1 MVLNILSWLWIG
13 ITSFLLG
20 FAAMQG
26 IGKATG
32 EGITDYKQDSVEIY
46 ILMGLLCLTVY
57 SQIFSLVSG
66 IGFAATVIVG
76 VLCLVV
82 AIALRIQIK
91 QYFIRLYTQIRE
103 KKVSVILIMVAF
115 VLFMLLV
122 YISSG
127 STWHYDTD
135 LYHAQA
141 IRWIEEFGAVKGLGN
156 LHNRFAYNSAFFCLQ
171 ALFSMKFAVNQS
183 LHSVNGFVTF
193 LLLSYAFSTLSIWK
207 KERLKIS
214 DFLKIGLF
222 IYFGYLENSL
232 LISSPGS
239 DVLTLCM
246 VLYVSAKWAEL
257 AERGEK
263 SPVPYGI
270 LCLLAVWTVT
280 IKLSSA
286 FLVFLAVYPIILMV
300 RQKKWKQIAVFLAMG
315 LVIILP
321 FLIRN
326 IVISGYLVYPYA
338 AIDLFDVD
346 WKMAASVAADDSKE
360 IMAWGRGLT
369 SRALYDAD
377 FCTWFPKWY
386 DNLQTETQVLFIANF
401 VCMVLLTGYL
411 AWTCL
416 KKRRAAI

>member
-156 LHNRFAYNSAFFCLQ
+156 LHNRFAYNSAFF
-171 ALFSMKFAVNQS
+171 A
-183 LHSVNGFVTF
+183 
-193 LLLSYAFSTLSIWK
+193 Y
-207 KERLKIS
+207 RR
-214 DFLKIGLF
+214 
-222 IYFGYLENSL
+222 Y
-232 LISSPGS
+232 
-239 DVLTLCM
+239 
-246 VLYVSAKWAEL
+246 SA
-257 AERGEK
+257 
-263 SPVPYGI
+263 
-270 LCLLAVWTVT
+270 
-280 IKLSSA
+280 
-286 FLVFLAVYPIILMV
+286 
-300 RQKKWKQIAVFLAMG
+300 
-315 LVIILP
+315 
-321 FLIRN
+321 
-326 IVISGYLVYPYA
+326 
-338 AIDLFDVD
+338 
-346 WKMAASVAADDSKE
+346 
-360 IMAWGRGLT
+360 
-369 SRALYDAD
+369 
-377 FCTWFPKWY
+377 
-386 DNLQTETQVLFIANF
+386 
-401 VCMVLLTGYL
+401 
-411 AWTCL
+411 
-416 KKRRAAI
+416 